1 MVSKNPHEL
10 YSEVNYRTGSHS
22 GLIPF
27 FIHAIIQRGRDIMSL
42 DPAVLKQLSLF
53 ATGFAVAF
61 VAALWLSLIFWA
73 FRDIRK
79 RTRDPFMRILAV
91 IIVAVLFLPG
101 ILIYLILRPARTL
114 EEEYQ
119 QSLEE
124 EALLQTIE
132 DAAICPG
139 CNRRVESSWLACP
152 NCHTLLKKKCK
163 TCGKVIA
170 LPWNLCPYCATP
182 VEGSQKDQPTPS
194 QDEQLP
200 LDDDFLSQP

>member
-1 MVSKNPHEL
+1 
-10 YSEVNYRTGSHS
+10 
-22 GLIPF
+22 
-27 FIHAIIQRGRDIMSL
+27 MSL
-42 DPAVLKQLSLF
+42 VPAVLKQLSLF

-132 DAAICPG
+132 DASICPG
-139 CNRRVESSWLACP
+139 CNRRIESSWLACP

-182 VEGSQKDQPTPS
+182 VEGSQKEQPTSS
-194 QDEQLP
+194 QEEQLP

>member
-1 MVSKNPHEL
+1 
-10 YSEVNYRTGSHS
+10 
-22 GLIPF
+22 
-27 FIHAIIQRGRDIMSL
+27 MSL
-42 DPAVLKQLSLF
+42 DPTVLKQLSLV
-53 ATGFAVAF
+53 ATGFSVAF

-79 RTRDPFMRILAV
+79 RSRDPFMRILAV

-101 ILIYLILRPARTL
+101 ILIYLILRPSRTL

-132 DAAICPG
+132 DASICPG
-139 CNRRVESSWLACP
+139 CNRRIESAWLACP

-182 VEGSQKDQPTPS
+182 VEGVQKEQVTPPAE
-194 QDEQLP
+194 EQLP

>member
-1 MVSKNPHEL
+1 MN
-10 YSEVNYRTGSHS
+10 
-22 GLIPF
+22 
-27 FIHAIIQRGRDIMSL
+27 L
-42 DPAVLKQLSLF
+42 DPTVLKQLSLF

-79 RTRDPFMRILAV
+79 RSRDPFMRILAV

-101 ILIYLILRPARTL
+101 ILIYLVLRPARTL
-114 EEEYQ
+114 EEDYQ

-132 DAAICPG
+132 DASICPG
-139 CNRRVESSWLACP
+139 CNRRIEDSWLACP

-170 LPWNLCPYCATP
+170 LPWDLCPYCASP
-182 VEGSQKDQPTPS
+182 VEVSPIQQETPS
-194 QDEQLP
+194 QEEQLP
-200 LDDDFLSQP
+200 LDDDFLS